1 MKGQNYIPEY
11 LPLDGDTYNV
21 SSYVGELLKATQRF
35 TELKE
40 TINKS
45 KVNADFLILPL
56 LNQEAVSS
64 TRIEGTQVTI
74 DEIYEA
80 QSADTEKNRNNQE
93 ALNYIDALDHGGL
106 YVREHGKITK
116 QLIKEMHVLLMS
128 NGVRGENKTPGL
140 FKTTENF
147 IGSKG
152 SKREHAEFIPPGPD
166 LTEAYIDNLVE
177 YMNSDIDDDKILIKI
192 AIIHAQFE
200 TIHPFLDGNGRI
212 GRVLIPLFLMC
223 KKELGR
229 PFFFISKT
237 LEKNQ
242 FQYYQNL
249 NQTRWEKNWDK
260 WLSFFQLSVIKQC
273 ESTVELIKGVEE
285 LLDEDLDLLKQHH
298 RHHQLEKYIQAVY
311 ANPIFTINKIAEA
324 TGISYQVCRDYTFT
338 LFEQNRIYKNSMQ
351 RNTRYYNYRFLE
363 KLR

>member
-1 MKGQNYIPEY
+1 MNSRNYIPKY
-11 LPLDGDTYNV
+11 LPLDKDAYNV
-21 SSYVGELLKATQRF
+21 SPYVGELLTATQRF

-40 TINKS
+40 TINNS
-45 KVNADFLILPL
+45 KVDANYLIFPL

-80 QSADTEKNRNNQE
+80 QSTNKEKNKNNQE
-93 ALNYIDALDHGGL
+93 ALNYIDALSHGEI
-106 YVREHGKITK
+106 YVKERGKITK
-116 QLIKEMHVLLMS
+116 QLIKEMHALLMS
-128 NGVRGENKTPGL
+128 NGVRGEKKTPGL

-147 IGSKG
+147 IGSRG
-152 SKREHAEFIPPGPD
+152 SKREHAEFIPPGPE

-212 GRVLIPLFLMC
+212 GRVLIPLFLMF
-223 KKELGR
+223 KKALNK

-249 NQTRWEKNWDK
+249 NNTRWDNNWDK

-273 ESTVELIKGVEE
+273 DITMELITGIEE
-285 LLDEDLDLLKQHH
+285 LLDEDLSLLKDNH
-298 RHHQLEKYIQAVY
+298 RHHQLDKFIQAVY
-311 ANPIFTINKIAEA
+311 ANPIFTINKIAIK
-324 TGISYQVCRDYTFT
+324 TGISYQVCRDYTNT
-338 LFEQNRIYKNSMQ
+338 LFKESRIFRNSMR